1 MLSNLTIRTKLY
13 MGMIGV
19 GLLLV
24 VITAMALWNLNLVKN
39 HLKTVITVDQPRA
52 FATLEMAKDMERLS
66 SRLVSYML
74 TGDDDKLADVKRQ
87 LARVKAEARR
97 LEKNLPDPEK
107 QQMLKEVSRALQ
119 QVEAKLPQIVAMQK
133 DDSIKYPALKVVSSG
148 MDKSAQQVQGAISE
162 MIRSELAE
170 MDPERAD
177 LLQLLINMQK
187 TWLNIMINL
196 RGFVAFRS
204 DNMAQNIDNFLDVF
218 ESSIG
223 KLAAHSDDLTL
234 EEEEALP
241 VIRQAYQQWRENY
254 MVLKTVLLSDKWRMD
269 AWTFEHEIDPML
281 SKIEKHLHHLLESVI
296 QTIRHK
302 GEQAEQ
308 ETEFN
313 IWLMSAL
320 AGGGLLMGLVV
331 MLVVMRSII
340 SSLNNLREAMQKVS
354 SGEADL
360 TLRLPERGG
369 DELAEISRGFNVF
382 VSRIQDVVR
391 KLVEDAQSLERAALV
406 LYEQTE
412 GAQKGID
419 TQFKS
424 VEQLTE
430 LMQQLEKEASEV
442 AGFSTNTARAA
453 SNAIERVDD
462 GVAKV
467 SGTQRTIQ
475 TLGEVMHSLRES
487 ISLLDKE
494 SETIGSVINV
504 IEEIAEQ
511 TNLLAL
517 NAAIEAARAGEHGRG
532 FAVVAD
538 EVRQLAQRT
547 QESTQEISK
556 VINRIRA
563 NTQQTVERMRAGEAA
578 TEESKTSITE
588 AETSLKPVVA
598 LMRDLTALSDEM
610 QKVAQHETEL
620 VRTIGQ
626 QIGQIREVTEDTVE
640 QTRATR
646 EEGERLRQIAQ
657 HLDSLLRSFRV

>member
-13 MGMIGV
+13 VGMIGV
-19 GLLLV
+19 GLLLI

-52 FATLEMAKDMERLS
+52 FATLEMAKDMERFS
-66 SRLVSYML
+66 AYLVSYML
-74 TGDDDKLADVKRQ
+74 TGDEQKLQAVKKQ
-87 LARVKAEARR
+87 LARVQEEARR
-97 LEKNLPDPEK
+97 LENKLPEAK
-107 QQMLKEVSRALQ
+107 QRQMLNEVR
-119 QVEAKLPQIVAMQK
+119 QVLDQVAAKLPEIEAMQK
-133 DDSIKYPALKVVSSG
+133 DDTIKYPALKVVSSG
-148 MDKSAQQVQGAISE
+148 MDQAAQQVQGAISE

-170 MDPERAD
+170 MDPERTD
-177 LLQLLINMQK
+177 MLQLLIDMQK

-204 DNMAQNIDNFLDVF
+204 ENMAQNIDNFLDVF
-218 ESSIG
+218 ENALN
-223 KLAAHSDDLTL
+223 KLEAHADELTL
-234 EEEEALP
+234 EEEEGLP
-241 VIRQAYQQWRENY
+241 LIREAYQQWRENY
-254 MVLKTVLLSDKWRMD
+254 MVLKTVLTSDKWRMD
-269 AWTFEHEIDPML
+269 AWTYENEIDPML
-281 SKIEKHLHHLLESVI
+281 QRAEGHLSHLLNAVI
-296 QTIRHK
+296 QAIQSK
-302 GEQAEQ
+302 GQEAEQ
-308 ETEFN
+308 ETQRN
-313 IWLMSAL
+313 IWLMSGL
-320 AGGGLLMGLVV
+320 AGGGLLLGLVV
-331 MLVVMRSII
+331 MLVVMRSIL
-340 SSLNNLREAMQKVS
+340 SSLDDLREAMKKVS

-360 TLRLPERGG
+360 TLRLPEKGR

-382 VSRIQDVVR
+382 VSRIQEVVR

-430 LMQQLEKEASEV
+430 LMQQLEHEASEV

-453 SNAIERVDD
+453 NNAIERVDD
-462 GVAKV
+462 GVEKV

-547 QESTQEISK
+547 QESTQEISN

-563 NTQQTVERMRAGEAA
+563 NTRQTVERMQAGEKA
-578 TEESKTSITE
+578 TEESKASIEE
-588 AETSLKPVVA
+588 AESSLKPVVT

>member
-19 GLLLV
+19 GVLLV
-24 VITAMALWNLNLVKN
+24 VITAMALWNLNLVKG

-52 FATLEMAKDMERLS
+52 FATLEMARDVERFS
-66 SRLVSYML
+66 ARLVSYML
-74 TGDDDKLADVKRQ
+74 TGDEQKLEAVRRQ
-87 LARVKAEARR
+87 LARVKAEAKR
-97 LEKNLPDPEK
+97 LEKNLPDAR
-107 QQMLKEVSRALQ
+107 QRQMLSEVQRALR
-119 QVEAKLPQIVAMQK
+119 QVAAKLPDIEAMEK
-133 DDSIKYPALKVVSSG
+133 DDTIKYPALKVVSSG
-148 MDKSAQQVQGAISE
+148 MDQAAQQVQGAISE

-170 MDPERAD
+170 ADPERMEM
-177 LLQLLINMQK
+177 LQQLIGLQK

-204 DNMAQNIDNFLDVF
+204 ENMVRNIDNFLDVF
-218 ESSIG
+218 EATIN
-223 KLAAHSDDLTL
+223 KLAARSDDLTL
-234 EEEEALP
+234 EEEEGLP
-241 VIRQAYQQWRENY
+241 VIQQAYQQWRENY
-254 MVLKTVLLSDKWRMD
+254 MVLKTVLTSDKWRMD
-269 AWTFEHEIDPML
+269 AWSFENEIDPML
-281 SKIEKHLHHLLESVI
+281 QQVEKHLHHLLESVI
-296 QTIRHK
+296 QTIRDK
-302 GEQAEQ
+302 GREAEQ
-308 ETEFN
+308 ETERN
-313 IWLMSAL
+313 IWIMSAL

-331 MLVVMRSII
+331 MLVVMRSIL
-340 SSLNNLREAMQKVS
+340 SSLNNLRQAMKQVS

-360 TLRLPERGG
+360 TLRLPEKGR
-369 DELAEISRGFNVF
+369 DELAEISRDFNTF
-382 VSRIQDVVR
+382 VARIQEVVR
-391 KLVEDAQSLERAALV
+391 KLVEDAQSLERAAIV

-430 LMQQLEKEASEV
+430 LMAQLEQEAAEV

-453 SNAIERVDD
+453 NNAIERVDD

-467 SGTQRTIQ
+467 SGTQQTIQ
-475 TLGEVMHSLRES
+475 TLGEVMHNLRES

-547 QESTQEISK
+547 QESTQEISN
-556 VINRIRA
+556 VINRIRR
-563 NTQQTVERMRAGEAA
+563 NTRQTVERMQAGEVA
-578 TEESKTSITE
+578 TEESKQSIEE
-588 AETSLKPVVA
+588 AESSLKPVVS
-598 LMRDLTALSDEM
+598 LMRDLNSLSDEM
-610 QKVAQHETEL
+610 QKVARHETEL

-626 QIGQIREVTEDTVE
+626 QIGQIREVTEGTVE

-646 EEGERLRQIAQ
+646 KEGERLRQIAQ
-657 HLDSLLRSFRV
+657 HLDTLLKSFRV